1 MATILSSDE
10 RNNKYEDSPLDDSG
24 TLRDTQSPISAA
36 PPSAAY
42 KNLEAQILNTSGASV
57 VSGTKFPTPPAVMPA
72 SLNTSLG
79 GASSSGSASA
89 VGGARTSVPLEYS
102 DLSTTLT
109 AQNAAVSG
117 AAAAAGQASLVNM
130 IYDLQKEVAALRKDL
145 YTQQVIS
152 FQSFKLD

>member
-1 MATILSSDE
+1 M
-10 RNNKYEDSPLDDSG
+10 
-24 TLRDTQSPISAA
+24 
-36 PPSAAY
+36 
-42 KNLEAQILNTSGASV
+42 NTSGASV

-117 AAAAAGQASLVNM
+117 AAAAAAAGQASLVNM